1 MSVVGSFLTIDYRQL
16 FTLKKQSYIHQ
27 TAEHQLYFLLLLTA
41 FNRTAYGIEIFKSR
55 CLYKGRFPFNRT
67 AYEIERQEY
76 PINSKRDLIHQY
88 SIQTISIFR
97 SCFLYVQ

>member
-41 FNRTAYGIEIFKSR
+41 FNRTAYGIEIGVAPGK
-55 CLYKGRFPFNRT
+55 LAAILTFNRT
-67 AYEIERQEY
+67 AYGIEMEI
-76 PINSKRDLIHQY
+76 SKVEQRVKDLLIAPLMELK
-88 SIQTISIFR
+88 
-97 SCFLYVQ
+97 CL

>member
-41 FNRTAYGIEIFKSR
+41 FNRTAYGIERLS
-55 CLYKGRFPFNRT
+55 LDNPT
-67 AYEIERQEY
+67 MMEIY
-76 PINSKRDLIHQY
+76 LLIAPLMELKD
-88 SIQTISIFR
+88 R
-97 SCFLYVQ
+97 

>member
-41 FNRTAYGIEIFKSR
+41 FNRTAYGIENSD
-55 CLYKGRFPFNRT
+55 LSYWLGAAYSFNRT
-67 AYEIERQEY
+67 AYGIE
-76 PINSKRDLIHQY
+76 NG
-88 SIQTISIFR
+88 
-97 SCFLYVQ
+97 

>member
-41 FNRTAYGIEIFKSR
+41 FNRTAYGIEIFMGNKDTK
-55 CLYKGRFPFNRT
+55 LF
-67 AYEIERQEY
+67 IL
-76 PINSKRDLIHQY
+76 LIAPLMELKY
-88 SIQTISIFR
+88 WIRYFT
-97 SCFLYVQ
+97 

>member
-41 FNRTAYGIEIFKSR
+41 FNRTAYGIEMQDIGIGNT
-55 CLYKGRFPFNRT
+55 LQGAFNRT
-67 AYEIERQEY
+67 AYGIE
-76 PINSKRDLIHQY
+76 SL
-88 SIQTISIFR
+88 
-97 SCFLYVQ
+97 

>member
-41 FNRTAYGIEIFKSR
+41 FNRTAYGIEIGRGIDIR
-55 CLYKGRFPFNRT
+55 CNTDGNRHKLVSALMKAGFTRIGIAKTYIHADDSPKHSQEIIWLY
-67 AYEIERQEY
+67 
-76 PINSKRDLIHQY
+76 
-88 SIQTISIFR
+88 
-97 SCFLYVQ
+97 

>member
-1 MSVVGSFLTIDYRQL
+1 MG
-16 FTLKKQSYIHQ
+16 LK
-27 TAEHQLYFLLLLTA
+27 EHNGFNIIRNTSP
-41 FNRTAYGIEIFKSR
+41 FNRTAYG
-55 CLYKGRFPFNRT
+55 
-67 AYEIERQEY
+67 IERQEY